1 MGKPLY
7 SKITSP
13 GYPVMNR
20 DITIKHIVERLKTAK
35 INYHERTKSRKQTGE
50 HKKQTEAGVLIPIF
64 FKTDQS
70 MDNGEFIFLLSKRSA
85 AVPQSGDLS
94 GPGGKLEPFLDRFLS
109 FFIVHGFPPLLG
121 GDALMY
127 ARERGKIAFDR
138 IALFLANAVRESWE
152 EIRLSPFNVRFLG
165 PLPSYRLH
173 LFTKTIF
180 PMIGLVEKEWKFHL
194 SREVDKMVEIPLK
207 AFYNKESYGFFSIR
221 SPDDTAGGTED
232 EWKFPCLIH
241 KNIKGEEEVLWGAT
255 FNIIM
260 SFLDIA
266 FDFTLP
272 EIQPERIIT
281 KTLYPDYLTGNR
293 SLS

>member
-1 MGKPLY
+1 
-7 SKITSP
+7 
-13 GYPVMNR
+13 MNK
-20 DITIKHIVERLKTAK
+20 DTIIKHIVERLRTTE
-35 INYHERTKSRKQTGE
+35 IDYHERVKSREQTGR
-50 HKKQTEAGVLIPIF
+50 HKRQTEAGVLIPIF

-109 FFIVHGFPPLLG
+109 FFIAHGFPSLLG

-127 ARERGKIAFDR
+127 ARERGKITFDN

-152 EIRLSPFNVRFLG
+152 EIRLSPFNIRFLG

-180 PMIGLVEKEWKFHL
+180 PMIGLVEKKWKFRP
-194 SREVDKMVEIPLK
+194 SREVDKMVEIPLE
-207 AFYNKESYGFFSIR
+207 AFYNKENYGFFSIR
-221 SPDDTAGGTED
+221 SPDDTADGTEN

-241 KNIKGEEEVLWGAT
+241 KNIKGEEEILWGAT

-281 KTLYPDYLTGNR
+281 KTLHPDYLTGNR